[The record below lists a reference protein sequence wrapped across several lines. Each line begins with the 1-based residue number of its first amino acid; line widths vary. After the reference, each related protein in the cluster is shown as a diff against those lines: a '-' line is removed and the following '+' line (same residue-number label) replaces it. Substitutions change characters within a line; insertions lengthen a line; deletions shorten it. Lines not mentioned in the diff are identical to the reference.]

1 MLQYFT
7 VIHYKCI
14 CRNFS

>member
-7 VIHYKCI
+7 VIHYKCL
-14 CRNFS
+14 CRDFS